1 MYSLIGWF
9 VVFVVH
15 FQYHLLVIQKI
26 PSFIQL
32 SISFNKGCSSSD
44 SISVWFILVS
54 PALFKTR
61 CRKLSSA
68 LPGFT
73 NSISLFLCAGWLT
86 NA

>member
-1 MYSLIGWF
+1 MYSLIGCF
-9 VVFVVH
+9 
-15 FQYHLLVIQKI
+15 LLFISNIVYSLFKKI